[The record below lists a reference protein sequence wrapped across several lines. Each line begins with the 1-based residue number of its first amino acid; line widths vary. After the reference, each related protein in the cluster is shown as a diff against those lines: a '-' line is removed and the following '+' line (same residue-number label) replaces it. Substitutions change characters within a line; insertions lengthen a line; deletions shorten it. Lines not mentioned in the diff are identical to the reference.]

1 MITPIIE
8 FFVSYA
14 KNTSPGKMLVQAMI
28 FLFMVT
34 WLGVIYLFVSNF
46 STAMEIWDR
55 YQSQSDVAIENALEV
70 STQVNNLLQDQRAR
84 LDVDRLYIS
93 RFHNGKVDL
102 TGVHFIFFSRVAEA
116 TGHGISNEMTT
127 TQNLPLSIFPEMLTP
142 LSQGV
147 CHYVEAVDSSVE
159 NSTFLMNMGINSM
172 LVCPIFDTS
181 GRLMGIV
188 GADGVVDQINS
199 QEAVG
204 IQQNLQTLSTVLGG
218 LLTTG

>member
-14 KNTSPGKMLVQAMI
+14 KNTSPAKMLVQAGI
-28 FLFMVT
+28 FLFVVT
-34 WLGVIYLFVSNF
+34 WLGVVSLFVMNF
-46 STAMEIWDR
+46 NTVTDIWSR
-55 YQSQSDVAIENALEV
+55 YQSQSEVAIENALVV
-70 STQVNNLLQDQRAR
+70 STQVNDLLQDQRAR
-84 LDVDRLYIS
+84 LDVDRLYVS

-116 TGHGISNEMTT
+116 TGNGISNEMTT

-142 LSQGV
+142 LSQNV
-147 CHYVEAVDSSVE
+147 CHYIEQVDSSVE
-159 NSTFLMNMGINSM
+159 NSTFLRAMGINSM
-172 LVCPIFDTS
+172 LVCPIFDTT

-188 GADGVVDQINS
+188 GADGVADQINS

-204 IQQNLQTLSTVLGG
+204 LQQSLQTLSTVLGG

>member
-14 KNTSPGKMLVQAMI
+14 KTTSPGKMLVQAGI
-28 FLFMVT
+28 FLFVVT
-34 WLGVIYLFVSNF
+34 WLGIVSLFVLNF
-46 STAMEIWDR
+46 TTVTEIWTR
-55 YQSQSDVAIENALEV
+55 HQSQNNVAIENALVV
-70 STQVNNLLQDQRAR
+70 STQVNDLLQDQRVR
-84 LDVDRLYIS
+84 LGVDRLYVS

-116 TGHGISNEMTT
+116 TGNGVSNEMTT

-142 LSQGV
+142 LSQGN
-147 CHYVEAVDSSVE
+147 CHYIETVDQSVE
-159 NSTFLMNMGINSM
+159 NSTFLMDMGINSM
-172 LVCPIFDTS
+172 VVCPIFDTT

-199 QEAVG
+199 QEAVDV
-204 IQQNLQTLSTVLGG
+204 QQNLRTLSTVLGG